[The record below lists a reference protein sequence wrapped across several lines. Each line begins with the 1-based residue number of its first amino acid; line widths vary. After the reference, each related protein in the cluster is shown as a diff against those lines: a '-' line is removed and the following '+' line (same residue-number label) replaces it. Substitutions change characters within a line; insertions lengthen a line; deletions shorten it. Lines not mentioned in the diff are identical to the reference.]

1 MGAGHCGQYNSSDF
15 EVIPCVWKM
24 LRVQFWPND
33 NCMEWRV
40 GWRSTGE
47 EQKRKLKMGQAG
59 WGVAGKGQEVYQIML
74 KNWLHCVGHDFS
86 KCEWSP

>member
-47 EQKRKLKMGQAG
+47 EQKRKLKMGQVG
-59 WGVAGKGQEVYQIML
+59 WGGGLERPR
-74 KNWLHCVGHDFS
+74 
-86 KCEWSP
+86 SPPNQVKELASLCRS